1 MERFAL
7 GIARLHAVENLSLES
22 EAGIVGG
29 MCGVHF
35 PDIGRLPVDRGHR
48 LRLLAHRRLVHRFE
62 NLFAQFFIFDFGE
75 RFFLLGLQD
84 VCFVDV
90 CCDVRQFQRRE
101 PRSHERRGEKRRPK
115 VFTRKILPPLFVLS
129 GQKGRQDASGDLFQ
143 PFIDRA
149 VP

>member
-1 MERFAL
+1 M
-7 GIARLHAVENLSLES
+7 
-22 EAGIVGG
+22 
-29 MCGVHF
+29 
-35 PDIGRLPVDRGHR
+35 
-48 LRLLAHRRLVHRFE
+48 HRFE